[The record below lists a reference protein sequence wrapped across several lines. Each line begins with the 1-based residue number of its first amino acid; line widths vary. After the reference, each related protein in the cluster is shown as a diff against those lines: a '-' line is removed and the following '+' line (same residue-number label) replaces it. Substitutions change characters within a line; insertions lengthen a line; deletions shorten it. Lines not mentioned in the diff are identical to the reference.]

1 MRTALFVA
9 VVVLAGTGGD
19 VLMTM
24 AMKKV
29 ARDEPWTWRGGPLRI
44 LRALAQPLLWGGIG
58 LMIVSFLAFITVLS
72 WANMTLVVPATA
84 TNYIVGALGARLV
97 LKERVSKMRW
107 AGVLLVATGV
117 LLVCTAK

>member
-1 MRTALFVA
+1 MRTALLVA

-29 ARDEPWTWRGGPLRI
+29 ARDEPWTWRGGPFRI
-44 LRALAQPLLWGGIG
+44 LRALAQPLLWAAVG
-58 LMIVSFLAFITVLS
+58 LMVLSFLAFITVLS

-84 TNYIVGALGARLV
+84 TNYLVGAVGARLL
-97 LKERVSKMRW
+97 LKERVSRMRW
-107 AGVLLVATGV
+107 AGVLLVAAGV
-117 LLVCTAK
+117 LLVCTAG